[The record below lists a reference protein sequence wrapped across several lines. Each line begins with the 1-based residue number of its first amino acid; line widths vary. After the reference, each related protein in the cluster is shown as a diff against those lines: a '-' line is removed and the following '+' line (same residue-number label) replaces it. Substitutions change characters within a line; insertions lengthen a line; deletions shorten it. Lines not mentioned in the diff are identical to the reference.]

1 MTKNDDEKWARKIQF
16 EIPLC
21 AKLFSLTYKGKIFA
35 QNEKFS
41 NKNEC
46 FANGG
51 VPKKFAMVNETL
63 SQKFDPYCHIY

>member
-1 MTKNDDEKWARKIQF
+1 MRKI
-16 EIPLC
+16 I
-21 AKLFSLTYKGKIFA
+21 FSYYKGKIFA
-35 QNEKFS
+35 QNDKFS

-51 VPKKFAMVNETL
+51 VPKKIAMVNETL